1 MSGTFAQS
9 AKFSLSQFD
18 MEVQSALL
26 SMDKDEFE
34 RHSKMAR
41 RSFKTL
47 KEDLE
52 VFRERSLETVDTD
65 DVLKNL
71 TEVENKSNELLSTW
85 NPGKSPKLIQLW
97 RADKKL
103 KRSYRELTTNY
114 DDAAVVGYKF
124 RLDSEQRIVTSTR
137 WNIISLLIS
146 AVGSLALS
154 IWLSF
159 LIITPLNRI
168 KITCQ
173 DVAKGNFAVRA
184 HGENKDEFGLLADS
198 FNLMLDNIEEKR
210 DNMSSLLTTI
220 PFALFY
226 FDRAGKISQERSL
239 ATEKLFPGIDQV
251 SQLQEFFNHFGDSSG
266 QVKDVIDVMFSHA
279 IPFSSAAFLLPQ
291 SLKVQAE
298 DGEHLIQLSYRPK
311 KNAKKKLERVIIL
324 GEDVTEKLKAQ
335 ARSRELMERVNRI
348 SKISSDLNGYREFL
362 EEVNRLLGSCLGSI
376 DQVSAALMRD
386 LHSLKGLLGIYSF
399 TTIANKVHELE
410 SSLALTA
417 PSPRS
422 LMEDIRKIF
431 NEQSDDVA
439 KILALDIGEHFRYYD
454 ERKVDTLRRIASAS
468 GNAELMDAVSRLE
481 RYPVNKVFSKYVLYV
496 QELSRKFEDKK
507 ISLTISPGDEL
518 TYAEIRPLDPVLIH
532 IFNNSVDHG
541 IEAASDRLLAGK
553 DETGM
558 IRLSCRVSE
567 GKNLEVTI
575 TDDGRGI
582 DGEKLLEKARS
593 SGVIKPGTQ
602 LSTEEKVS
610 LIFHPGLSTKEKATE
625 TSGRGVGM
633 DAVKSHIESQ
643 GGTIG
648 VSSSPGAGTVFTIR
662 IPLESHA
669 NLLS

>member
-26 SMDKDEFE
+26 STDKEEFE
-34 RHSKMAR
+34 RHSKMAK
-41 RSFKTL
+41 RSFRTL
-47 KEDLE
+47 REDLE
-52 VFRERSLETVDTD
+52 VFRERSLETVNTD

-71 TEVENKSNELLSTW
+71 TDVEKKSHDLLSTW
-85 NPGKSPKLIQLW
+85 NPKKSSTLIHEW
-97 RADKKL
+97 RADRKL
-103 KRSYRELTTNY
+103 KRSYRELTSNY

-124 RLDSEQRIVTSTR
+124 RLASEQKITTSTR
-137 WNIISLLIS
+137 WNIISLIIS

-168 KITCQ
+168 KSTCQ
-173 DVAKGNFAVRA
+173 DVATGNFSVRA
-184 HGENKDEFGLLADS
+184 KAENKDEFGLLADS

-226 FDRAGKISQERSL
+226 FDREGKISTERSL
-239 ATEKLFPGIDQV
+239 ATEKLFPGIDQIT
-251 SQLQEFFNHFGDSSG
+251 QLQSFYNHFGDPGG
-266 QVKDVIDVMFSHA
+266 QVKDVIDVMFTNA

-291 SLKVQAE
+291 SLKVQAV

-362 EEVNRLLGSCLGSI
+362 EEVNRLLASCLSSI
-376 DQVSAALMRD
+376 DQVSTALMRD

-410 SSLALTA
+410 TSLSR
-417 PSPRS
+417 P
-422 LMEDIRKIF
+422 LMEEIRRDFK
-431 NEQSDDVA
+431 EQSDDVA
-439 KILALDIGEHFRYYD
+439 KILALDIGEHFRFYD
-454 ERKVDTLRRIASAS
+454 ERKVEALRKIARVS
-468 GNAELMDAVSRLE
+468 GNPELLEAVSRLE
-481 RYPVNKVFSKYVLYV
+481 RYPLNKVFSKYVLYV

-507 ISLTISPGDEL
+507 INLSISPGDEL

-541 IEAASDRLLAGK
+541 IEPAAERMSAGK
-553 DETGM
+553 DESGT
-558 IRLSCRVSE
+558 INISCKISE
-567 GKNLEVTI
+567 KKNLEVTI
-575 TDDGRGI
+575 TDDELAPQVRF
-582 DGEKLLEKARS
+582 
-593 SGVIKPGTQ
+593 Q
-602 LSTEEKVS
+602 L
-610 LIFHPGLSTKEKATE
+610 A
-625 TSGRGVGM
+625 
-633 DAVKSHIESQ
+633 
-643 GGTIG
+643 
-648 VSSSPGAGTVFTIR
+648 SSSEAENVADGDHRFNVTLSHGSYQTICTQRHPRFFTGSSQEKTIYFR
-662 IPLESHA
+662 
-669 NLLS
+669 NY